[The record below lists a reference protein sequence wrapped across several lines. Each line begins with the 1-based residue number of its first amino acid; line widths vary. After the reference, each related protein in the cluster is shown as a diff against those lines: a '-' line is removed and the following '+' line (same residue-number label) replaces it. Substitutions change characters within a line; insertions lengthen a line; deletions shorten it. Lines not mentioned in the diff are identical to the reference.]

1 MEKAWVPN
9 LYKILYKTTIK
20 KAKKG
25 QIEGLPPVV
34 GFLDQLLMHPM
45 NENTSLQRAMDSAIR
60 KAKLKRDKEGQRG
73 RTRVSRSRRRER
85 GREVF
90 LGEDWRCFNIRGNSG
105 YFCCP
110 PNTPKIW
117 GTPDCGP
124 TSIEFQ
130 REQFQN
136 ATNIFLGSGTCVFIN
151 WGTFINRN

>member
-25 QIEGLPPVV
+25 QIEGLPPLV
-34 GFLDQLLMHPM
+34 GFLDQLLMHPI
-45 NENTSLQRAMDSAIR
+45 NENTSLQRDR
-60 KAKLKRDKEGQRG
+60 EGQRG
-73 RTRVSRSRRRER
+73 TERDREGEPGSRGLAEEREGER
-85 GREVF
+85 YF
-90 LGEDWRCFNIRGNSG
+90 LGRIGDVFNIRGNSG

-136 ATNIFLGSGTCVFIN
+136 ATNNFLGSGTCVFIN